1 MQRIQDLFAAQIAA
15 NKLANR
21 CILCD
26 YSGPFGATDSG
37 AMSASDSGANGATPN
52 HGIR

>member
-1 MQRIQDLFAAQIAA
+1 MVKIFAV
-15 NKLANR
+15 
-21 CILCD
+21 D

>member
-1 MQRIQDLFAAQIAA
+1 MGFSGLI
-15 NKLANR
+15 
-21 CILCD
+21 D